1 MTRVKEA
8 VRKTLIFSAIAIL
21 AGVCGCI
28 AGVATGDVPPIAF
41 GAVAIAGGV
50 ILAVMAGLATREGNR

>member
-1 MTRVKEA
+1 MKEA
-8 VRKTLIFSAIAIL
+8 VRKTLTFSAIAIL

-28 AGVATGDVPPIAF
+28 AGVANGDVPPIAF
-41 GAVAIAGGV
+41 GAVAIAGGG